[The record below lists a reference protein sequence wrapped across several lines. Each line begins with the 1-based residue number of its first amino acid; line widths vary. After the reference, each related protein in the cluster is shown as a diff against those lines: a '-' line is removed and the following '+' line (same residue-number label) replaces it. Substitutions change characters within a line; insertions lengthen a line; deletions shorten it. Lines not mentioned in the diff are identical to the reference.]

1 MTKLGIFGIGL
12 LAYLVDVGLF
22 YLLFSL
28 KMDFYILINIIGK
41 LVAFLSAFFL
51 LKMIAAK
58 STGFTI
64 RTKVVSALIVM
75 NIFLA
80 TCLLFITADLIKMPI
95 FFAKLGT
102 DAVVILMSF
111 VVGRYIMRHMVAMD

>member
-28 KMDFYILINIIGK
+28 KMDFYILINIISK

-51 LKMIAAK
+51 LKMIATK
-58 STGFTI
+58 SAGFTI

-80 TCLLFITADLIKMPI
+80 TCLLFITVDLIKMPI

-111 VVGRYIMRHMVAMD
+111 VVRRYIMRHMVAMD

>member
-58 STGFTI
+58 SAGFTI

-80 TCLLFITADLIKMPI
+80 TCLLFITADLIKMPV

>member
-1 MTKLGIFGIGL
+1 MTKLGIFGIGI

>member
-51 LKMIAAK
+51 LKMIATK
-58 STGFTI
+58 SAGFAI

-80 TCLLFITADLIKMPI
+80 TCLLFITVDLIKMPI

-111 VVGRYIMRHMVAMD
+111 VVGRYIMRHMVPTD